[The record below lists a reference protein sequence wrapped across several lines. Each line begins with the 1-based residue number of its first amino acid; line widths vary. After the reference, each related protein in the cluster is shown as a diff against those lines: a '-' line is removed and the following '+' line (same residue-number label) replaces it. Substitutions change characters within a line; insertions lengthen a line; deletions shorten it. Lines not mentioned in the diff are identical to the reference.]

1 MITSGV
7 ESESKQAM
15 GGGGGQGTDISRFSA
30 HGGRS
35 CCLEERKRVRD
46 ELDCGNHLSESSRVW
61 EAVSGNVSSSS
72 SFPPDAAG
80 SVVHSLPRP
89 GPGRPN
95 PVGSLRRAVLVDAC
109 VSNEVQVCMFAWL
122 NCVLFGI

>member
-15 GGGGGQGTDISRFSA
+15 GGGGGQGTDMSWST
-30 HGGRS
+30 HGGRR
-35 CCLEERKRVRD
+35 CCLEERKRVKD
-46 ELDCGNHLSESSRVW
+46 ELDCGNHLNESSRVW
-61 EAVSGNVSSSS
+61 EKMSGSVSSS

-80 SVVHSLPRP
+80 SVVRSPPRP

-95 PVGSLRRAVLVDAC
+95 PVGSMRRAVLVDAC
-109 VSNEVQVCMFAWL
+109 VSNEVQVC
-122 NCVLFGI
+122 LFVCLVYLRVGLV